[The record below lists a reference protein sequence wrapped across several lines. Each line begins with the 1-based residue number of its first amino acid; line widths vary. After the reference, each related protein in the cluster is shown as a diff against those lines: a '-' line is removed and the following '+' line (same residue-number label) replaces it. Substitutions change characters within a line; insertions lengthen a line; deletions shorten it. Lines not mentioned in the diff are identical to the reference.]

1 MEDLAGP
8 ERVGASTSKIV
19 GTIFLRDRRDSN
31 RFHPHRLRDS
41 SHWIGDM
48 EPLADDDDDAFV
60 WLVEAREQRA
70 KKPIR
75 SIVVHFHVV
84 GVVGAHQVVGY
95 DHVAAQPGNGP
106 FR

>member
-1 MEDLAGP
+1 MEDLARP
-8 ERVGASTSKIV
+8 DRVGAPASKIV

-41 SHWIGDM
+41 SHGVGDV

-60 WLVEAREQRA
+60 RLIEAREQRA

-75 SIVVHFHVV
+75 SILVHFHVV

-95 DHVAAQPGNGP
+95 DHVAAQPGNRP